1 MRELTSKGINVN
13 ATLIF
18 SPEQAIKLCSSFDEG
33 IKDSNK
39 DIKAVI
45 SVLFQDLID

>member
-1 MRELTSKGINVN
+1 MRELTSRGINVN

-18 SPEQAIKLCSSFDEG
+18 SPEQAIKCTQVLDEG

-39 DIKAVI
+39 DIKQLFLY
-45 SVLFQDLID
+45 LFQD